1 MNDPKTIL
9 AVDDEPVNL
18 ELLESIL
25 VPLGYHVVR
34 ARDGAMAIGV
44 VRSSP
49 PDIILLDVMMP
60 KMDGFEVCRRI
71 RDIPDLPHIPIIFI
85 TAMHTKTADVVHGFD
100 VGGDDYVNKP
110 FDPAELV
117 ARVKGALRLKRLYD
131 RLVRTK
137 NELARYVS
145 LSTMEMVEK
154 RSSGLLIAAGEA
166 RDVVVLFSDIR
177 GFTEISEKLNPE
189 KIFEIL
195 NVILSR
201 QIRVI
206 EAHGGIIDKLSGDE
220 VMAVF
225 EGPDRVDRAL
235 ACGRGIIGELCGEN
249 DAVLASWAG
258 VGIGINTGPVYLGS
272 IGSET
277 YRDYTVVGTTVNIA
291 ARLCGIAKRFQVLFS
306 ESVLHALVDSKIQ
319 SRFVG
324 KFKPK
329 GLSTPI
335 DVHELRIRPPSG
347 AV

>member
-1 MNDPKTIL
+1 MSDPKTIL

-25 VPLGYHVVR
+25 VPLGYNVVQ
-34 ARDGAMAIGV
+34 AQDGAMAMGM
-44 VRSSP
+44 VRSLL

-85 TAMHTKTADVVHGFD
+85 TAMHTKAADVVHGFD
-100 VGGDDYVNKP
+100 IGGDDYVNKP

-117 ARVKGALRLKRLYD
+117 ARVQGALRLKGLYD
-131 RLVRTK
+131 RLIRTK

-154 RSSGLLIAAGEA
+154 RSSGMQLAAGET
-166 RDVVVLFSDIR
+166 RDVAVLFSDIR
-177 GFTEISEKLNPE
+177 GFTEISEKMNPE
-189 KIFEIL
+189 KVFEML

-206 EAHGGIIDKLSGDE
+206 EAHGGILDKLSGDE

-225 EGPDRVDRAL
+225 DGPGMVDRAL
-235 ACGRGIIGELCGEN
+235 ACGRGIIDELCGES
-249 DAVLASWAG
+249 DRVLASWAG

-291 ARLCGIAKRFQVLFS
+291 ARLCGFAKRFQVLFS
-306 ESVLHALVDSKIQ
+306 GSVLRAMADKEIQ
-319 SRFVG
+319 GRAVG

-329 GLSTPI
+329 GLSTPME
-335 DVHELRIRPPSG
+335 VYELCR
-347 AV
+347 